1 MEGDNENATNAINV
15 AKYIIGQTPIGHLN
29 KSIQNLKVLIGEEPM
44 DNQMIH
50 DKVQEYAENHLSHV
64 QYNEEGNKLI
74 ISNLTKDTEG
84 YYYDQ
89 GQKIKIKL
97 NVAEGGIESIENIED
112 TNNLR
117 NEIDIKVKEYLDKYY
132 TKGITNSN
140 VYFDS
145 NSNYINILISAHNIN
160 IKNYWSG
167 EWLSQWQYDILSKKL
182 KGNIKANTYY
192 YEEGNIQFNLNTN
205 FNNDINGNSD
215 NDIADNIIKLIEKN
229 ENNVQI
235 DLESVYDN
243 FSSQYIKPLRRK
255 LPITG
260 TKLNWNLNQVQF
272 PTK

>member
-1 MEGDNENATNAINV
+1 MEGENDDKTNAINV
-15 AKYIIGQTPIGHLN
+15 AKYIISETPIGHLN
-29 KSIQNLKVLIGEEPM
+29 KSIQNLKGLIGEELM
-44 DNQMIH
+44 DNELIH
-50 DKVQEYAENHLSHV
+50 NEVQEYAEKHLSHV
-64 QYNEEGNKLI
+64 QYNDEGNKI
-74 ISNLTKDTEG
+74 VISNLTKDSEG

-89 GQKIKIKL
+89 GQKVKIKL
-97 NVAEGGIESIENIED
+97 NVAEGGIDSVENID
-112 TNNLR
+112 DNNSLR
-117 NEIDIKVKEYLDKYY
+117 NELDNKIKTYLEKNY
-132 TKGITNSN
+132 TSGITKSN

-145 NSNYINILISAHNIN
+145 NSNKIIILISVHNIN
-160 IKNYWSG
+160 MKNFWSG
-167 EWLSQWQYDILSKKL
+167 EWLSSWEFDIGTKAL

-205 FNNDINGNSD
+205 FENNNSGD
-215 NDIADNIIKLIEKN
+215 SDSDLSNNICKTIEKN

-260 TKLNWNLNQVQF
+260 TKLNWNINQVKF